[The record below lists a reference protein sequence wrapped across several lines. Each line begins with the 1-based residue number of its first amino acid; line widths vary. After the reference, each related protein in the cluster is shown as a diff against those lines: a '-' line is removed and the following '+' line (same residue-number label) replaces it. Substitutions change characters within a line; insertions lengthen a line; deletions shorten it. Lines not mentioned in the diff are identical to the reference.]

1 MKGIETGEL
10 NLGFSK
16 KNIFYTVTVEY
27 RGSINRSN
35 KELNM
40 NAIFLKL
47 LYYIPEGLI
56 LCLASFTFLGIKAKN
71 KSILIFGFSFGLS
84 TFLLRDLVFNLL
96 PLPLGLHTMI
106 LFLLNIIFLL
116 VIFKLPF
123 LAAVIC
129 DLVYFFTIILVEIVI
144 LNLFSFVGISMA
156 HIINSGA
163 ISYLYGW
170 LNLLVIIVIVYLL
183 KKRKIVLLPISKLT
197 GMSSHE

>member
-1 MKGIETGEL
+1 
-10 NLGFSK
+10 
-16 KNIFYTVTVEY
+16 
-27 RGSINRSN
+27 
-35 KELNM
+35 M

-129 DLVYFFTIILVEIVI
+129 DLVSFFTIILVEIVI

-197 GMSSHE
+197 GMNSHE